1 MRRLLELSLKF
12 RVLIAGVAATVLV
25 LAVVQL
31 PSAPVDELPE
41 FAPPQV
47 EIQTEALGLSAQ
59 EVEQLITVPIEHDL
73 LNGLAWLDQIRS
85 ESTPGLSSI
94 VLIFQP
100 GTDPLKARQAVQER
114 MSQAFALPPVGSP
127 PVIVPP
133 RASTS
138 RVMMIEL
145 SVLARWK
152 IKPRLMAVPGVANV
166 TIWGQR
172 DKQLQVQVD
181 PARLHEN
188 GVTLTDVISTTGNA
202 LWAS

>member
-1 MRRLLELSLKF
+1 MTSAGARSTSGGFVMRRLLELSLKF
-12 RVLIAGVAATVLV
+12 RVLVAGVAATVIV

-31 PSAPVDELPE
+31 PRASVDELPE

-100 GTDPLKARQAVQER
+100 GTDPLKARQAVQEP
-114 MSQAFALPPVGSP
+114 MAQAFALPPVGSP
-127 PVIVPP
+127 PAIVPP

-138 RVMMIEL
+138 RVMMIGL
-145 SVLARWK
+145 S
-152 IKPRLMAVPGVANV
+152 G
-166 TIWGQR
+166 
-172 DKQLQVQVD
+172 
-181 PARLHEN
+181 
-188 GVTLTDVISTTGNA
+188 TDLSMIEPSG
-202 LWAS
+202 